1 MQINRVETRTTSE
14 LTKKGEHDA
23 LQQRSFTRQQV
34 VMSTEHRF
42 SLIRKD
48 TRDPY
53 LSTSTCLVGHV
64 ATIRICKPIHG
75 IALHPSN
82 VSLRIDNSSFL
93 LLKCENSEEM
103 ETLYTGA
110 IHGFPQSNGGLANG
124 ISTGIASSFDQD
136 GVLSLIVVL
145 GGSLSLVALVF
156 AFITYSLFSDLR
168 SLAGTTL
175 MNLLAAL
182 FMVQLL
188 FIVGVGGV
196 QILDGSQLE
205 CDILPGTLRRLRF
218 TRPPSE
224 YSLNTEIRDSEL
236 CISLGLSL
244 QYLRMTVVCWLAA
257 MCHHLYATVASIP
270 RRDDPPTYL
279 KYSLFAWGA
288 PFLNLAVATFL
299 QIYETSSIWNIADL
313 TPFNCW
319 FLGTRTT
326 IYAYGV
332 PVALLLLS
340 AGYYLIK
347 AAIVSRYTCSMQL
360 EIKQREK
367 MKRRRALQMILF
379 LKVCMIVGLVAGCGV
394 ASRVWKVPFL
404 WAVFCTGHSLQG
416 LAVALSVACNCRV
429 LKVYARKSY
438 KQPKQQIAHSGSSSM
453 QLLAPAPDP
462 V

>member
-1 MQINRVETRTTSE
+1 
-14 LTKKGEHDA
+14 
-23 LQQRSFTRQQV
+23 
-34 VMSTEHRF
+34 
-42 SLIRKD
+42 
-48 TRDPY
+48 
-53 LSTSTCLVGHV
+53 
-64 ATIRICKPIHG
+64 
-75 IALHPSN
+75 
-82 VSLRIDNSSFL
+82 
-93 LLKCENSEEM
+93 M
-103 ETLYTGA
+103 ESLYTGA
-110 IHGFPQSNGGLANG
+110 IHGFHQPNAGVMANG
-124 ISTGIASSFDQD
+124 FSTGIASSFDQD

-196 QILDGSQLE
+196 Q
-205 CDILPGTLRRLRF
+205 
-218 TRPPSE
+218 
-224 YSLNTEIRDSEL
+224 DSEL

-244 QYLRMTVVCWLAA
+244 QYLRVSVVCWLAA

-279 KYSLFAWGA
+279 KYSVFAWGA
-288 PFLNLAVATFL
+288 PLVTLALATLL
-299 QIYETSSIWNIADL
+299 QSRESNDFWNVVDL

-319 FLGTRTT
+319 FLGTNATV
-326 IYAYGV
+326 YAYGLPIV
-332 PVALLLLS
+332 LLLLAS
-340 AGYYLIK
+340 GYYLVK

-367 MKRRRALQMILF
+367 MKRRRTLQLMLF
-379 LKVCMIVGLVAGCGV
+379 LKVCLIVGLVAACGV
-394 ASRVWKVPFL
+394 ASRVWKMPFL

-416 LAVALSVACNCRV
+416 LSVALSVACNCRV
-429 LKVYARKSY
+429 LKVYARKSHS
-438 KQPKQQIAHSGSSSM
+438 QPQQIAKSSSSM

>member
-1 MQINRVETRTTSE
+1 
-14 LTKKGEHDA
+14 
-23 LQQRSFTRQQV
+23 
-34 VMSTEHRF
+34 
-42 SLIRKD
+42 
-48 TRDPY
+48 
-53 LSTSTCLVGHV
+53 
-64 ATIRICKPIHG
+64 
-75 IALHPSN
+75 
-82 VSLRIDNSSFL
+82 
-93 LLKCENSEEM
+93 M
-103 ETLYTGA
+103 ETLYTGT
-110 IHGFPQSNGGLANG
+110 IHGFARSNGGPNNG
-124 ISTGIASSFDQD
+124 ISSGMAGSFDQD

-196 QILDGSQLE
+196 Q
-205 CDILPGTLRRLRF
+205 
-218 TRPPSE
+218 
-224 YSLNTEIRDSEL
+224 DSEL

-257 MCHHLYATVASIP
+257 MCHHLYATVASVP

-288 PFLNLAVATFL
+288 PFLNLLVAARL
-299 QIYETSSIWNIADL
+299 QIEEATDIWNTADL

-319 FLGTRTT
+319 FLGTKATL
-326 IYAYGV
+326 YAYCLPMV
-332 PVALLLLS
+332 LLLLS

-367 MKRRRALQMILF
+367 LKRRRALQMILF
-379 LKVCMIVGLVAGCGV
+379 LKVCTIVGLVSGCGV

-438 KQPKQQIAHSGSSSM
+438 KQPKQQIAHSSSGM
-453 QLLAPAPDP
+453 QLLAPPPDP

>member
-1 MQINRVETRTTSE
+1 
-14 LTKKGEHDA
+14 
-23 LQQRSFTRQQV
+23 
-34 VMSTEHRF
+34 
-42 SLIRKD
+42 
-48 TRDPY
+48 
-53 LSTSTCLVGHV
+53 
-64 ATIRICKPIHG
+64 
-75 IALHPSN
+75 
-82 VSLRIDNSSFL
+82 
-93 LLKCENSEEM
+93 M

-110 IHGFPQSNGGLANG
+110 IHGFPRSNGDLVNG
-124 ISTGIASSFDQD
+124 VPTGIASSFDQD

-175 MNLLAAL
+175 MNLLSAL

-196 QILDGSQLE
+196 Q
-205 CDILPGTLRRLRF
+205 
-218 TRPPSE
+218 
-224 YSLNTEIRDSEL
+224 DSEL

-279 KYSLFAWGA
+279 KYSVFAWGA
-288 PFLNLAVATFL
+288 PFLNLGGATIL
-299 QIYETSSIWNIADL
+299 QIREAKDIWDIADL

-319 FLGTRTT
+319 FLGTKAT
-326 IYAYGV
+326 IYAYGL
-332 PVALLLLS
+332 PVALLLLI
-340 AGYYLIK
+340 AGYYLVK

-367 MKRRRALQMILF
+367 MKRRRSLQLILF
-379 LKVCMIVGLVAGCGV
+379 LKISMIVGVVAGCGV
-394 ASRVWKVPFL
+394 ASRIWKVPFL

-438 KQPKQQIAHSGSSSM
+438 RQPKQQIAQSSSSM

>member
-1 MQINRVETRTTSE
+1 
-14 LTKKGEHDA
+14 
-23 LQQRSFTRQQV
+23 
-34 VMSTEHRF
+34 
-42 SLIRKD
+42 
-48 TRDPY
+48 
-53 LSTSTCLVGHV
+53 
-64 ATIRICKPIHG
+64 
-75 IALHPSN
+75 
-82 VSLRIDNSSFL
+82 
-93 LLKCENSEEM
+93 M

-110 IHGFPQSNGGLANG
+110 IHGLPQSNGGLSNG

-168 SLAGTTL
+168 SLAGTIL

-196 QILDGSQLE
+196 QDW
-205 CDILPGTLRRLRF
+205 
-218 TRPPSE
+218 
-224 YSLNTEIRDSEL
+224 EL
-236 CISLGLSL
+236 CISLELSL

-270 RRDDPPTYL
+270 RRDDPPSYL

-288 PFLNLAVATFL
+288 PLLDLAIATFL
-299 QIYETSSIWNIADL
+299 QIREATVIWNIADL

-319 FLGTRTT
+319 FLGTKAT
-326 IYAYGV
+326 IYAYGL
-332 PVALLLLS
+332 PVVLLLLS

-367 MKRRRALQMILF
+367 MKRRRALQIVLF
-379 LKVCMIVGLVAGCGV
+379 LKVCIIVGLIAGCGV

-404 WAVFCTGHSLQG
+404 WAVFCTGHSLQ
-416 LAVALSVACNCRV
+416 
-429 LKVYARKSY
+429 
-438 KQPKQQIAHSGSSSM
+438 IAHSSSSSM

>member
-1 MQINRVETRTTSE
+1 
-14 LTKKGEHDA
+14 
-23 LQQRSFTRQQV
+23 
-34 VMSTEHRF
+34 
-42 SLIRKD
+42 
-48 TRDPY
+48 
-53 LSTSTCLVGHV
+53 
-64 ATIRICKPIHG
+64 
-75 IALHPSN
+75 
-82 VSLRIDNSSFL
+82 
-93 LLKCENSEEM
+93 M

-110 IHGFPQSNGGLANG
+110 IHGFPQSNGGLTNG
-124 ISTGIASSFDQD
+124 ISTGMGSSFDQD

-196 QILDGSQLE
+196 Q
-205 CDILPGTLRRLRF
+205 
-218 TRPPSE
+218 
-224 YSLNTEIRDSEL
+224 DSEL

-279 KYSLFAWGA
+279 KYSIFAWGA
-288 PFLNLAVATFL
+288 PFLNLAVAIFL
-299 QIYETSSIWNIADL
+299 QIRETSNIWNTVDL

-319 FLGTRTT
+319 FMGTKAT
-326 IYAYGV
+326 IYTYGL
-332 PVALLLLS
+332 PVFLLLLS

-379 LKVCMIVGLVAGCGV
+379 LKVCMIVGFVAGCGV
-394 ASRVWKVPFL
+394 ASRIWKIPFL
-404 WAVFCTGHSLQG
+404 WAVFCTAHSLQG

-438 KQPKQQIAHSGSSSM
+438 KQPKQQIAHSSSSM

>member
-1 MQINRVETRTTSE
+1 
-14 LTKKGEHDA
+14 
-23 LQQRSFTRQQV
+23 
-34 VMSTEHRF
+34 
-42 SLIRKD
+42 
-48 TRDPY
+48 
-53 LSTSTCLVGHV
+53 
-64 ATIRICKPIHG
+64 
-75 IALHPSN
+75 
-82 VSLRIDNSSFL
+82 
-93 LLKCENSEEM
+93 M

-110 IHGFPQSNGGLANG
+110 IHGFPQPGGGIANG
-124 ISTGIASSFDQD
+124 VSTGIASPFDQD

-188 FIVGVGGV
+188 FIVGAGGV
-196 QILDGSQLE
+196 Q
-205 CDILPGTLRRLRF
+205 
-218 TRPPSE
+218 
-224 YSLNTEIRDSEL
+224 DSEL

-244 QYLRMTVVCWLAA
+244 QYLRVSVLCWLAA

-288 PFLNLAVATFL
+288 PLVTLGLATFL
-299 QIYETSSIWNIADL
+299 QSREGHDFWNVIEL

-319 FLGTRTT
+319 FLGVRATV
-326 IYAYGV
+326 YAYGL
-332 PVALLLLS
+332 PVILLLLTS
-340 AGYYLIK
+340 AYYLVK

-367 MKRRRALQMILF
+367 MKRRRALQLMLF
-379 LKVCMIVGLVAGCGV
+379 LKISLIVAVVAGCGV
-394 ASRVWKVPFL
+394 ASRVLKIPFL
-404 WAVFCTGHSLQG
+404 WAIFCTGHSLQG
-416 LAVALSVACNCRV
+416 SAVALSVACNCRV
-429 LKVYARKSY
+429 LKVYARKSH
-438 KQPKQQIAHSGSSSM
+438 KQPEHQIAKSSSSM

>member
-1 MQINRVETRTTSE
+1 
-14 LTKKGEHDA
+14 
-23 LQQRSFTRQQV
+23 
-34 VMSTEHRF
+34 
-42 SLIRKD
+42 
-48 TRDPY
+48 
-53 LSTSTCLVGHV
+53 
-64 ATIRICKPIHG
+64 
-75 IALHPSN
+75 
-82 VSLRIDNSSFL
+82 
-93 LLKCENSEEM
+93 M
-103 ETLYTGA
+103 ETLYTA
-110 IHGFPQSNGGLANG
+110 TIHGFSQSNGGLANG

-196 QILDGSQLE
+196 Q
-205 CDILPGTLRRLRF
+205 
-218 TRPPSE
+218 
-224 YSLNTEIRDSEL
+224 DSEL

-257 MCHHLYATVASIP
+257 MCHHLYASVASIP

-288 PFLNLAVATFL
+288 PLVNLGVAAFL
-299 QIYETSSIWNIADL
+299 QIREAASIWNVADL

-319 FLGTRTT
+319 FLGTKAT
-326 IYAYGV
+326 IYTYGL
-332 PVALLLLS
+332 PVVLLLFS

-379 LKVCMIVGLVAGCGV
+379 FKVCTIVGLVAGCGV

-404 WAVFCTGHSLQG
+404 WAVFCTGHSLQCG
-416 LAVALSVACNCRV
+416 NRENVSPRGERCT
-429 LKVYARKSY
+429 
-438 KQPKQQIAHSGSSSM
+438 KQN
-453 QLLAPAPDP
+453 LL
-462 V
+462 

>member
-1 MQINRVETRTTSE
+1 
-14 LTKKGEHDA
+14 
-23 LQQRSFTRQQV
+23 
-34 VMSTEHRF
+34 
-42 SLIRKD
+42 
-48 TRDPY
+48 
-53 LSTSTCLVGHV
+53 
-64 ATIRICKPIHG
+64 
-75 IALHPSN
+75 
-82 VSLRIDNSSFL
+82 
-93 LLKCENSEEM
+93 M

-110 IHGFPQSNGGLANG
+110 IHGFPQSNGGLSNG

-168 SLAGTTL
+168 SLAGTIL

-196 QILDGSQLE
+196 QDW
-205 CDILPGTLRRLRF
+205 
-218 TRPPSE
+218 
-224 YSLNTEIRDSEL
+224 EL
-236 CISLGLSL
+236 CISLELSL

-270 RRDDPPTYL
+270 RRDDPPSYL
-279 KYSLFAWGA
+279 KYSLFAWGT
-288 PFLNLAVATFL
+288 PLLDLAIATFL
-299 QIYETSSIWNIADL
+299 QIREATVIWNIADL

-319 FLGTRTT
+319 FLGTKAT
-326 IYAYGV
+326 IYAYGL

-367 MKRRRALQMILF
+367 MKRRRALQIILF
-379 LKVCMIVGLVAGCGV
+379 LKVCIIVGLIAGCGV

-416 LAVALSVACNCRV
+416 LVVALSVACNCKV
-429 LKVYARKSY
+429 LKIYTRKSY
-438 KQPKQQIAHSGSSSM
+438 KQPKQQIAHSSSSSM

>member
-1 MQINRVETRTTSE
+1 
-14 LTKKGEHDA
+14 
-23 LQQRSFTRQQV
+23 
-34 VMSTEHRF
+34 
-42 SLIRKD
+42 
-48 TRDPY
+48 
-53 LSTSTCLVGHV
+53 
-64 ATIRICKPIHG
+64 
-75 IALHPSN
+75 
-82 VSLRIDNSSFL
+82 
-93 LLKCENSEEM
+93 M
-103 ETLYTGA
+103 ETFYTGA
-110 IHGFPQSNGGLANG
+110 IHGFPQSNGGVANG

-196 QILDGSQLE
+196 Q
-205 CDILPGTLRRLRF
+205 
-218 TRPPSE
+218 
-224 YSLNTEIRDSEL
+224 DSEL

-257 MCHHLYATVASIP
+257 MCHHLYATVASVP

-279 KYSLFAWGA
+279 KYSIFAWGV
-288 PFLNLAVATFL
+288 PFLILGVAVFL
-299 QIYETSSIWNIADL
+299 QIQEAADIWNISDL

-319 FLGTRTT
+319 FLGTKAT
-326 IYAYGV
+326 IYAYGL
-332 PVALLLLS
+332 PVVLLLLS
-340 AGYYLIK
+340 SGYYLIK

-367 MKRRRALQMILF
+367 MKRRRALQLILF
-379 LKVCMIVGLVAGCGV
+379 LKVSMIVGLVAGCGV

-438 KQPKQQIAHSGSSSM
+438 RQPKQQIAQSSSSM

>member
-1 MQINRVETRTTSE
+1 
-14 LTKKGEHDA
+14 
-23 LQQRSFTRQQV
+23 
-34 VMSTEHRF
+34 
-42 SLIRKD
+42 
-48 TRDPY
+48 
-53 LSTSTCLVGHV
+53 
-64 ATIRICKPIHG
+64 
-75 IALHPSN
+75 
-82 VSLRIDNSSFL
+82 
-93 LLKCENSEEM
+93 M
-103 ETLYTGA
+103 EALYTGT
-110 IHGFPQSNGGLANG
+110 IHGFPRSNTGPNNG
-124 ISTGIASSFDQD
+124 ISSGMANSFDQD

-196 QILDGSQLE
+196 Q
-205 CDILPGTLRRLRF
+205 
-218 TRPPSE
+218 
-224 YSLNTEIRDSEL
+224 DSEL
-236 CISLGLSL
+236 CISLALSL

-257 MCHHLYATVASIP
+257 MCHHLYATVASVP

-288 PFLNLAVATFL
+288 PFLNLVLATRL
-299 QIYETSSIWNIADL
+299 QIEEATDIWNTADL

-319 FLGTRTT
+319 FLGTKATL
-326 IYAYGV
+326 YAYCL
-332 PVALLLLS
+332 PVVLLLLS

-379 LKVCMIVGLVAGCGV
+379 LKVCTIVGLVSGCGV

-438 KQPKQQIAHSGSSSM
+438 KQPKQQIAHSSSSM
-453 QLLAPAPDP
+453 QLLAPPPDP

>member
-1 MQINRVETRTTSE
+1 
-14 LTKKGEHDA
+14 
-23 LQQRSFTRQQV
+23 
-34 VMSTEHRF
+34 
-42 SLIRKD
+42 
-48 TRDPY
+48 
-53 LSTSTCLVGHV
+53 
-64 ATIRICKPIHG
+64 
-75 IALHPSN
+75 
-82 VSLRIDNSSFL
+82 
-93 LLKCENSEEM
+93 M

-110 IHGFPQSNGGLANG
+110 IHGFPQSNGGLGNG
-124 ISTGIASSFDQD
+124 MSPGIGNSFDQD

-196 QILDGSQLE
+196 Q
-205 CDILPGTLRRLRF
+205 
-218 TRPPSE
+218 
-224 YSLNTEIRDSEL
+224 DSEL

-257 MCHHLYATVASIP
+257 MCHHLYASVASIP

-279 KYSLFAWGA
+279 KYSVFAWGA
-288 PFLNLAVATFL
+288 PFLNLGVATFL
-299 QIYETSSIWNIADL
+299 QIREANDIWNIRDL

-319 FLGTRTT
+319 FLGTKAT
-326 IYAYGV
+326 IYAYGL
-332 PVALLLLS
+332 PVILLLLA

-367 MKRRRALQMILF
+367 MKRRRALQLVLF
-379 LKVCMIVGLVAGCGV
+379 LKVSMIIGLVAGCGV
-394 ASRVWKVPFL
+394 ASRIWKVPFL

-438 KQPKQQIAHSGSSSM
+438 RQPKQQIAHSSSSM

>member
-1 MQINRVETRTTSE
+1 
-14 LTKKGEHDA
+14 
-23 LQQRSFTRQQV
+23 
-34 VMSTEHRF
+34 
-42 SLIRKD
+42 
-48 TRDPY
+48 
-53 LSTSTCLVGHV
+53 
-64 ATIRICKPIHG
+64 
-75 IALHPSN
+75 
-82 VSLRIDNSSFL
+82 
-93 LLKCENSEEM
+93 M

-110 IHGFPQSNGGLANG
+110 IHGFPQPGGGIANG
-124 ISTGIASSFDQD
+124 VSTGIASSFDQD

-188 FIVGVGGV
+188 FIVGAGGV
-196 QILDGSQLE
+196 Q
-205 CDILPGTLRRLRF
+205 
-218 TRPPSE
+218 
-224 YSLNTEIRDSEL
+224 DSEL

-244 QYLRMTVVCWLAA
+244 QYLRVSVVCWLAA
-257 MCHHLYATVASIP
+257 MCHHLYATVASLP
-270 RRDDPPTYL
+270 RRDDPPTYI

-288 PFLNLAVATFL
+288 PLISLVAAALL
-299 QIYETSSIWNIADL
+299 QSRESHNFWDVVDL

-319 FLGTRTT
+319 FLGATAT
-326 IYAYGV
+326 IYAYGL
-332 PVALLLLS
+332 PVVLLLVIS
-340 AGYYLIK
+340 GYYLVK

-367 MKRRRALQMILF
+367 MKRRRALQLMLF
-379 LKVCMIVGLVAGCGV
+379 LKVSLIVGVVAGCGV
-394 ASRVWKVPFL
+394 ASRVWKIPFL

-416 LAVALSVACNCRV
+416 SAVALSVACNCRV
-429 LKVYARKSY
+429 LKVYARKSH
-438 KQPKQQIAHSGSSSM
+438 KHPEHQIAKSSSSM

>member
-1 MQINRVETRTTSE
+1 
-14 LTKKGEHDA
+14 
-23 LQQRSFTRQQV
+23 
-34 VMSTEHRF
+34 
-42 SLIRKD
+42 
-48 TRDPY
+48 
-53 LSTSTCLVGHV
+53 
-64 ATIRICKPIHG
+64 
-75 IALHPSN
+75 
-82 VSLRIDNSSFL
+82 
-93 LLKCENSEEM
+93 M

-110 IHGFPQSNGGLANG
+110 IHGFPRSNGDLVNG
-124 ISTGIASSFDQD
+124 VPTGIASSFDQD

-175 MNLLAAL
+175 MNLLSAL

-196 QILDGSQLE
+196 Q
-205 CDILPGTLRRLRF
+205 
-218 TRPPSE
+218 
-224 YSLNTEIRDSEL
+224 DSEL

-279 KYSLFAWGA
+279 KYSVFAWGA
-288 PFLNLAVATFL
+288 PFLNLGGATIL
-299 QIYETSSIWNIADL
+299 QIREAKDIWDIADL

-319 FLGTRTT
+319 FLGTKAT
-326 IYAYGV
+326 IYAYGL
-332 PVALLLLS
+332 PVALLLLI
-340 AGYYLIK
+340 AGYYLVK

-367 MKRRRALQMILF
+367 MKRRRSLQLILF
-379 LKVCMIVGLVAGCGV
+379 LKISMIVGVVAGCGV
-394 ASRVWKVPFL
+394 ASRIWKVPFL
-404 WAVFCTGHSLQG
+404 WAVFCTGHSLQI
-416 LAVALSVACNCRV
+416 
-429 LKVYARKSY
+429 ARS
-438 KQPKQQIAHSGSSSM
+438 SSSM

>member
-1 MQINRVETRTTSE
+1 
-14 LTKKGEHDA
+14 
-23 LQQRSFTRQQV
+23 
-34 VMSTEHRF
+34 
-42 SLIRKD
+42 
-48 TRDPY
+48 
-53 LSTSTCLVGHV
+53 
-64 ATIRICKPIHG
+64 
-75 IALHPSN
+75 
-82 VSLRIDNSSFL
+82 
-93 LLKCENSEEM
+93 M

-110 IHGFPQSNGGLANG
+110 IHGFPRSNGGSANG
-124 ISTGIASSFDQD
+124 VSTGIASSFDQD

-196 QILDGSQLE
+196 Q
-205 CDILPGTLRRLRF
+205 
-218 TRPPSE
+218 
-224 YSLNTEIRDSEL
+224 DSEL

-279 KYSLFAWGA
+279 KYSVFAWGA
-288 PFLNLAVATFL
+288 PFLNLGVAVCL
-299 QIYETSSIWNIADL
+299 QIREANDIWNIADL

-319 FLGTRTT
+319 FLGTNAT
-326 IYAYGV
+326 IYAYGL
-332 PVALLLLS
+332 PVVLLLLT

-367 MKRRRALQMILF
+367 MKRRRALQLILF
-379 LKVCMIVGLVAGCGV
+379 LKISMIVGLVAGCEV
-394 ASRVWKVPFL
+394 ASRVWRISFL

-438 KQPKQQIAHSGSSSM
+438 RQPKQQIARSSSSM